1 MSISALR
8 SLARSLSLLT
18 LALAALPA
26 FAQAQEPTPSLVASA
41 GSPDTFSYVSPQS
54 MSGPRIGL
62 IYFANGITRYDET
75 DNRETTTNLMSIFG
89 WQIEDQSF
97 QLANGLTGM
106 TEFVASVAGIDQHL
120 FLPAASLL
128 LALRT
133 RSGSEFAVGPTV
145 STTELNL
152 TFAAG
157 RSYSA
162 GGVRFPINAALVAS
176 ATGARISITTGWISD
191 R

>member
-1 MSISALR
+1 MSLRAL
-8 SLARSLSLLT
+8 LSLSF
-18 LALAALPA
+18 LALATAPALARAQDAPA
-26 FAQAQEPTPSLVASA
+26 PSLVAPA
-41 GSPDTFSYVSPQS
+41 GSPPAFSYVAPQS
-54 MSGPRIGL
+54 MSGPRVGL
-62 IYFANGITRYDET
+62 IYFQNGITRYDSSDDRT
-75 DNRETTTNLMSIFG
+75 TTTNLMSIFG

-97 QLANGLTGM
+97 QLANGLSGM

-133 RSGSEFAVGPTV
+133 KSGAEIALGPTV

-152 TFAAG
+152 TLAVG
-157 RSYSA
+157 RSYNA